1 MTDRVTE
8 RVRLLTPAFLAVGMA
23 SLAYFIA
30 DAITIPVLQVYVV
43 GPLNGDAVA
52 VGVAYGAFSVSAF
65 ALRPLVGRI
74 ADRRGRRPLLIGG
87 AAVFLVGVLGHLV
100 AFSLPILLVM
110 RLLLGAGEAMVFVA
124 ALSATSDL
132 APPAR
137 RGEAISYFS
146 LSLYVGLAL
155 GPFIG
160 EVVLGDDRFAAV
172 WLASAGMALL
182 SIVFAWRAPETLQ
195 VPADDEAAAPATTRH
210 SWGSIVH
217 PGGILPGLV
226 LLASTTG
233 MGGYFAFT
241 KLYTASLGM
250 DSSRYAFALLASV
263 VIVFRSL
270 MPWMPDRLGARRAAT
285 IALTFNAVGLLIIGL
300 WTVPAGLYTGTAV
313 FAFGVCFAF
322 PALSALTAQS
332 VPPRERGAA
341 FGTFSAFL
349 DLAFGLAPAVLGF
362 VVEAAGLPA
371 AYLSSAVVA
380 AAGLALLFATRP
392 RPARA
397 GAEEPALERGA

>member
-1 MTDRVTE
+1 VTE
-8 RVRLLTPAFLAVGMA
+8 RVRLLTPAFLAVGLA

-43 GPLNGDAVA
+43 GPLGGDAVA

-74 ADRRGRRPLLIGG
+74 SDRRGRRPLLIGG
-87 AAVFLVGVLGHLV
+87 AAVFMVGVLGHLV

-110 RLLLGAGEAMVFVA
+110 RLILGTGEAMVFVA

-132 APPAR
+132 APPSR

-160 EVVLGDDRFAAV
+160 EVVLGEDRFAAV
-172 WLASAGMALL
+172 WLASAVMALL

-195 VPADDEAAAPATTRH
+195 VPSEDAATPYVAQRG
-210 SWGSIVH
+210 WRSIVH
-217 PGGILPGLV
+217 PGGLLPGLV

-285 IALTFNAVGLLIIGL
+285 IALTFNAVGLLVIGL
-300 WTVPAGLYTGTAV
+300 WTVPAGLYAGTAI

-332 VPPRERGAA
+332 VPARERGAA

-349 DLAFGLAPAVLGF
+349 DLAFGLAPALLGF
-362 VVEAAGLPA
+362 IVEAASLSA
-371 AYLSSAVVA
+371 AYIASAFVA

-392 RPARA
+392 RSA
-397 GAEEPALERGA
+397 GAAPEIALPETGR